1 IEHAKGKKKLIFEK
15 KIIRITIME
24 RKMFEKDEEAF
35 LEEKGYRHPKVLT
48 KLPKYTLYECEKGR
62 RRMLASANEA
72 QKGNQLVLSNH
83 LVSLL
88 YHAKNCEASD
98 GKSLKYIEAHR
109 ETFSELLAQVSEF
122 ATRYTLADANL
133 SKINNLFEQN
143 KEGDIQ
149 AIAQSFVDLMA
160 FNAMGAPAS
169 FKFFEA
175 TIDRKR
181 YTNLKELLSSTII
194 YQSITGLYESRK
206 RLDD

>member
-1 IEHAKGKKKLIFEK
+1 
-15 KIIRITIME
+15 
-24 RKMFEKDEEAF
+24 
-35 LEEKGYRHPKVLT
+35 
-48 KLPKYTLYECEKGR
+48 
-62 RRMLASANEA
+62 
-72 QKGNQLVLSNH
+72 
-83 LVSLL
+83 
-88 YHAKNCEASD
+88 
-98 GKSLKYIEAHR
+98 
-109 ETFSELLAQVSEF
+109 VSEF

-133 SKINNLFEQN
+133 SKINNLFAQN
-143 KEGDIQ
+143 KEGDIK
-149 AIAQSFVDLMA
+149 AIAQSFVDLMV